1 MVNNSRE
8 VSVLGR
14 SFKTTGDDDFWIRM
28 EQNSWEPETLSFLDE
43 FLVSGNIF
51 VDIGAWIG
59 PTTLL
64 AASKGANCHSFEP
77 DPVAF
82 KKFTANVNGNSDE
95 LRSRVNA
102 NQLAIT
108 SHGSPVQLYTRYS
121 FGDSGSSI
129 LSRIKD
135 EGSSVE
141 VGSTTLMEYVQ
152 QKALDRIDL
161 IKMDIEGGEFDVIP
175 AIGDVLSKY
184 KPVVYLALHFPY
196 LIESASKSGYPN
208 RVFRR
213 VRRMAF
219 ESLGMDPYK
228 REKKQALESLKRVL
242 RSFKDHPYVYSSDLR
257 PMIMDPLP
265 EELFGLV
272 ELVFSPRPLQPK

>member
-1 MVNNSRE
+1 
-8 VSVLGR
+8 
-14 SFKTTGDDDFWIRM
+14 M
-28 EQNSWEPETLSFLDE
+28 EQNSWEPDTLAFLDKM
-43 FLVSGNIF
+43 LSPDSIF
-51 VDIGAWIG
+51 IDIGAWIG
-59 PTTLL
+59 PTTLF
-64 AASKGANCHSFEP
+64 AAAKGAHCHSFEP

-82 KKFTANVNGNSDE
+82 KKFTANVNANASE
-95 LRSRVNA
+95 IRSRVHA

-108 SHGSPVQLYTRYS
+108 SHGKAVQLYTRFS

-141 VGSTTLMEYVQ
+141 VGSTTLMDYVQ

-175 AIGDVLSKY
+175 AIGDVLSRY

-196 LIESASKSGYPN
+196 LIESASKAGYPN
-208 RVFRR
+208 RLVRR
-213 VRRMAF
+213 IRRMAF

-228 REKKQALESLKRVL
+228 REKQHAMERLKGVL
-242 RSFKDHPYVYSSDLR
+242 RAFKDHPYVYSSDLR
-257 PMIMDPLP
+257 PMKLDPLP
-265 EELFGLV
+265 EELFGPV
-272 ELVFSPRPLQPK
+272 ELVFSPRPLEAR